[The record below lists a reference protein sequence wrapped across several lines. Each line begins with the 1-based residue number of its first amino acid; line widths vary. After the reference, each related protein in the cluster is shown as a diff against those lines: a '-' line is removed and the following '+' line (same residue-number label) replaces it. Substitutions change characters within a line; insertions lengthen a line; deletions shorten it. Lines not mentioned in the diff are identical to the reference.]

1 MTVRVAPSTM
11 EILVQRAE
19 FVPGASVPLFELRP
33 PVFDG
38 FDYFV
43 KRTFDFVVSLFLLV
57 LLSPLLLL
65 IARCSCGSPRA
76 GRSSTAR
83 SARASAASRSRA

>member
-1 MTVRVAPSTM
+1 M

-38 FDYFV
+38 FDFVV
-43 KRTFDFVVSLFLLV
+43 KRTFDLVVALLPAV
-57 LLSPLLLL
+57 VLSPLLAV
-65 IARCSCGSPRA
+65 IARARAPVLARA
-76 GRSSTAR
+76 GHLPLVPAR
-83 SARASAASRSRA
+83 GSAASRSPA